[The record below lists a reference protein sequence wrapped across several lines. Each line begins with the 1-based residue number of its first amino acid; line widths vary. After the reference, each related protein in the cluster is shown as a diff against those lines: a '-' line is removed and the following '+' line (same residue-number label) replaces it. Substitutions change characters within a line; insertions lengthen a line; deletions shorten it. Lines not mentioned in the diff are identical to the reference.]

1 MSDKECA
8 VVWMLYFVGA
18 AMFLSIGKG
27 LHLTGIPAAVVLG
40 AVLVPLPGLLAHFW
54 RGQIAGW
61 LELLAAY
68 YSFALFAL
76 ATVTFASIAA
86 IGIVRRIV

>member
-18 AMFLSIGKG
+18 AIFLSIGGG
-27 LHLTGIPAAVVLG
+27 LHLTGIPAAVLMG
-40 AVLVPLPGLLAHFW
+40 AVLVPLPGLLARFW
-54 RGQIAGW
+54 RSQIAAR

-68 YSFALFAL
+68 YSAALFAL
-76 ATVTFASIAA
+76 AIVTIAA
-86 IGIVRRIV
+86 LAAVGIARRFV